1 MPDQINS
8 TIVSLAILKINWEN
22 KKDYLDIFVPLVAET
37 IRLSQED
44 IVTTPTLQEE
54 VRTKFGL
61 VIPQNTL
68 KMILNRVRKNGYIR
82 LENRIYY
89 PNREVL
95 RGLEKSFYQV
105 QQNVLRAYEGLV
117 REFTEFC
124 VNVLLVSI
132 SAEESDSIFQEY
144 LRENALILKGQN
156 GSTVIPSAQE
166 RPSKSR
172 RFYIGAFIQH
182 LETTHSS
189 HFASWETIVVGN
201 MLANSVY
208 LPDTANANRRFQ
220 RTSVYFD
227 TSFLIYALG
236 YAGNTRKAP
245 CEELLNLLY
254 EVGADLK
261 CFKHTVDEVRGI
273 LSACANKIRYGQ
285 LQDAYGPSIEYF
297 LLNGFSAS
305 DIELYIVQ
313 LEQDLR
319 SAHIS
324 VVDKPSYQEHKYVI
338 DEVKLREALSTELFY
353 SNPDGRA
360 LDRDVDSIAAIL
372 RLRQGRKPHLIEDCG
387 NVFLTTN
394 SGLAWIARNFSFDPS
409 SPDSISPCITDD
421 MLTTILWLKN
431 PHQAAKLPR
440 KRIIADYYAAVQP
453 DITTVRQYHA
463 EIEKLSQGKIIT
475 QNDYYLLRYSSV
487 AKNSLMQ
494 VTHGGEEAI
503 TAATIKEILDIVYKQ
518 LRDEDRQQLEQE
530 IRQREASRLETEGLR
545 NAEIQRVSRI
555 KSRAQKWASGI
566 TKYLRYIVI
575 FILGFAT
582 ITTFPWTLPALEEAI
597 PQYAFTVLWL
607 ILFVLS
613 MINLLFGTPVEEY
626 IRRLETRLSAEIEK
640 VLKSLSS

>member
-1 MPDQINS
+1 MPNQINP

-37 IRLSQED
+37 IRLSHED
-44 IVTTPTLQEE
+44 IVTAPTLQEE
-54 VRTKFGL
+54 VRAKFGL

-68 KMILNRVRKNGYIR
+68 KTILNRVRKNGYIR

-89 PNREVL
+89 CNREAL
-95 RGLEKSFYQV
+95 RGLEDSFYQV
-105 QQNVLRAYEGLV
+105 QQNVLRAYEDLV
-117 REFTEFC
+117 YEFTEFC
-124 VNVLLVSI
+124 ANVLQVSI
-132 SAEESDSIFQEY
+132 SVEESDSIFQEY

-156 GSTVIPSAQE
+156 GGTVIPSAQE

-172 RFYIGAFIQH
+172 RFYIGAFVQH

-189 HFASWETIVVGN
+189 HFASWETIVIGN

-208 LPDTANANRRFQ
+208 LPDTTHANRRFQ

-236 YAGNTRKAP
+236 YAGDARKAP

-273 LSACANKIRYGQ
+273 LSACANKIRQGQ
-285 LQDAYGPSIEYF
+285 LKDAYGPSIEYF
-297 LLNGFSAS
+297 LLKGFSAT

-313 LEQDLR
+313 LERDLQ
-319 SAHIS
+319 S
-324 VVDKPSYQEHKYVI
+324 VRIAIVDKPNYREHEYVI
-338 DEVKLREALSTELFY
+338 DEVKLREALSAELYYF
-353 SNPDGRA
+353 NPDGQA

-372 RLRQGRKPHLIEDCG
+372 RLRQGRMPNLIEDCG
-387 NVFLTTN
+387 NVFVTTN
-394 SGLAWIARNFSFDPS
+394 SGLARISRNFSFDQRF
-409 SPDSISPCITDD
+409 PDSISPCITDD

-431 PHQAAKLPR
+431 PHQAANLPR

-453 DITTVRQYHA
+453 DITTIKQYNA
-463 EIEKLSQGKIIT
+463 EIEKLSQGKAIT

-487 AKNSLMQ
+487 AKNGLMQ
-494 VTHGGEEAI
+494 VTHGGEEAV
-503 TAATIKEILDIVYKQ
+503 TNVTVKEVLDIVYQQ
-518 LRDEDRQQLEQE
+518 LRDEDRQKLEQE

-555 KSRAQKWASGI
+555 KSRAQKWASSI

-575 FILGFAT
+575 FLLGVAT
-582 ITTFPWTLPALEEAI
+582 ITTFPWNLPALEEAI

-626 IRRLETRLSAEIEK
+626 IRRFESRLFAEIER
-640 VLKSLSS
+640 VMLGLGN